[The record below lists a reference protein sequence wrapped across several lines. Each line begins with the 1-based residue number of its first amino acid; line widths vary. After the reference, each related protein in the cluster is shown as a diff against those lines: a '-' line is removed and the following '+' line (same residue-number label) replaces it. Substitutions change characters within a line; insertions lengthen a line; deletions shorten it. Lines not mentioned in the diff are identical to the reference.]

1 MDGVSSVYH
10 HLLFWPRGKPFLGR
24 QLLQASQAP
33 HDTGA
38 GVVEGVRAWSGL
50 LRQNT
55 LSWMDT
61 WIKLCTALSLVLVY
75 TPGSFTSET

>member
-1 MDGVSSVYH
+1 MEYHVYH
-10 HLLFWPRGKPFLGR
+10 HLLFCPRGKPFLGR
-24 QLLQASQAP
+24 QLLQAAQVP

-38 GVVEGVRAWSGL
+38 GVGAGARAWAGL

-61 WIKLCTALSLVLVY
+61 WMKLCTALSLVLVY
-75 TPGSFTSET
+75 TPGSFTSRT